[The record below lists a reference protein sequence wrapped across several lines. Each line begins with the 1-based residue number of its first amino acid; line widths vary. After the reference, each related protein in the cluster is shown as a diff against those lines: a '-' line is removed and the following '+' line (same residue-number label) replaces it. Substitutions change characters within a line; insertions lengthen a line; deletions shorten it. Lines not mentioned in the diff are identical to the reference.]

1 MKPCTQGPR
10 HKWTWLKNTTS
21 SLIGGRGASFSL
33 RGIYRCACGERKA
46 GEPNHNEPSP
56 LNDLVAALAG
66 KGQQ

>member
-33 RGIYRCACGERKA
+33 RGIYRCACGARKV
-46 GEPNHNEPSP
+46 GEPNYNEPSP

-66 KGQQ
+66 ETQQ